1 LRRFRSQD
9 HVVFGEMGLIGLD
22 NRSATTGAK
31 TECVLL
37 EIERG
42 DFLRLVGHR
51 SELGIKV
58 LLKLSELLVN
68 RLRRS
73 SEDIVRLTNA
83 LSIVLSK

>member
-1 LRRFRSQD
+1 
-9 HVVFGEMGLIGLD
+9 MALIGQD
-22 NRSATTGAK
+22 NRSATTVAR

-58 LLKLSELLVN
+58 SFKLSELLVN

-73 SEDIVRLTNA
+73 SEDIVRLNTA
-83 LSIVLSK
+83 LSIVLMY